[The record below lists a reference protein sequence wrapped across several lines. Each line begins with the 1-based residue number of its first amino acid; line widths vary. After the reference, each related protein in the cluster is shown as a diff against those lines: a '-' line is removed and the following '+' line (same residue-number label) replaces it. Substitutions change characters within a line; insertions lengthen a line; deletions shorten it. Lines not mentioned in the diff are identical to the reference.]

1 MVKAGDK
8 TLESY
13 RYAPN
18 NGPLITVAY
27 GNGDTQEILYDKEER
42 IRARRWNGESTDAV
56 RYEYDDYGTL
66 EKETD
71 LVNGRIDKD
80 QYDMTGRLVQ
90 STTLEKNTGAAG
102 EPTVANTHTVQSL
115 EIGYDNYNRVNRL
128 VQSLEGSKTKTGL
141 VYGDASKTQRPGL
154 SYGLTVDGKQRQSL
168 AYDAM
173 ARCTKETVTLPG
185 GQKRENCFTYGTLR
199 HLTDTDRDLFTY
211 RTDGWRDQLLSWNGK
226 SYAYDAG
233 GNPTVLRGMALTWG
247 EGHRLKRI
255 AAIEGGATYIAGNCA
270 NKVTDMVQFGSKAAE
285 ALGNAAVNY
294 TDAETP
300 WTRIIEHKWFE
311 FGKDEEGNDLPKT
324 VISREYSSEWK
335 LGDEPYYPVNDEKN
349 GKLYEEYKKLA
360 EKEENIIFGGRLG
373 EYKYYDMDA
382 VIAAALDMCEKEL

>member
-18 NGPLITVAY
+18 NGPLIKIAY

-42 IRARRWNGESTDAV
+42 IKSRRWNGESTDAV

-141 VYGDASKTQRPGL
+141 VYGDASKAQRPGL

-185 GQKRENCFTYGTLR
+185 GQTRENRFTYGTLR
-199 HLTDTDRDLFTY
+199 HLTDTDS
-211 RTDGWRDQLLSWNGK
+211 LLSAMSNGTESW
-226 SYAYDAG
+226 SYEYDNV
-233 GNPTVLRGMALTWG
+233 GNITKITSGTKVITYQYDELNQLIRENNGVLGITVL
-247 EGHRLKRI
+247 
-255 AAIEGGATYIAGNCA
+255 
-270 NKVTDMVQFGSKAAE
+270 
-285 ALGNAAVNY
+285 
-294 TDAETP
+294 
-300 WTRIIEHKWFE
+300 
-311 FGKDEEGNDLPKT
+311 
-324 VISREYSSEWK
+324 
-335 LGDEPYYPVNDEKN
+335 YPVLRRKP
-349 GKLYEEYKKLA
+349 
-360 EKEENIIFGGRLG
+360 RPT
-373 EYKYYDMDA
+373 
-382 VIAAALDMCEKEL
+382 